1 MAQSNNVMVNVDH
14 PENPE
19 YNGARN
25 PDDALWVRFYSQPR
39 HNEFKSDQE
48 QRPVFDD
55 VVYVEIHTPGNNL
68 NIIQTPA
75 RDIHKQRFPR
85 QWANFKNTNGEDGDK
100 NGTPLSAWPVLTPAF
115 FYFMGHMYF
124 YTVEQIAFASDDQIQ
139 KIGMHVG
146 MSPIQFRLRANNFLK
161 LAKDSA
167 INDKQAAEIAAL
179 KAKDEARDK
188 EMAELRAM
196 LEQKTAPAA
205 KSTETLG
212 VPKKAA

>member
-1 MAQSNNVMVNVDH
+1 MAQSNNTMVDVNH

-39 HNEFKSDQE
+39 HNEFKSEQE
-48 QRPVFDD
+48 QRPVFED
-55 VVYVEIHTPGNNL
+55 VTYIEIHTPGNNL

-75 RDIHKQRFPR
+75 RPEHQRRFPR
-85 QWANFKNTNGEDGDK
+85 QWAHFKNTNGDEGDK
-100 NGTPLSAWPVLTPAF
+100 NGTPLSAWPVLTPASVEMLKF
-115 FYFMGHMYF
+115 LKF

-139 KIGMHVG
+139 KIGMHAG
-146 MSPIQFRLRANNFLK
+146 MQPIQFRLRANNFLK

-167 INDKQAAEIAAL
+167 INDKQAAEIEAL
-179 KAKDEARDK
+179 KAKDAERDK

-196 LEQKTAPAA
+196 LEKQTAPVSQTI
-205 KSTETLG
+205 K
-212 VPKKAA
+212 VPQKAA